1 MRDMNGNVCALQSRQ
16 DGKVKFSVFHG
27 CVFVCVGEIPHS
39 IEGDVFIDVDD
50 DEQPLMPDQVEPAA
64 DTHTHRDFYIQ
75 YKCISVQG
83 TRQRK
88 SMLSHP
94 RKRTV
99 DYIRLALIMQ

>member
-64 DTHTHRDFYIQ
+64 DTHTHRFLY
-75 YKCISVQG
+75 SVQMYFSSG
-83 TRQRK
+83 NETEEEYA
-88 SMLSHP
+88 LSP
-94 RKRTV
+94 KEENS
-99 DYIRLALIMQ
+99 